1 MRKTVMTSNEIIQ
14 TIASEVV
21 RQLGPWPSDLD
32 IFVFRIACGWE
43 CLITQTDDPIAS
55 RYRAAALRIGKDL
68 EVIITLK
75 E

>member
-21 RQLGPWPSDLD
+21 CRFGPWPTDLD

-43 CLITQTDDPIAS
+43 CLITQTDDPVAS
-55 RYRAAALRIGKDL
+55 GYRAAALKIGKAL
-68 EVIITLK
+68 EVVITLK